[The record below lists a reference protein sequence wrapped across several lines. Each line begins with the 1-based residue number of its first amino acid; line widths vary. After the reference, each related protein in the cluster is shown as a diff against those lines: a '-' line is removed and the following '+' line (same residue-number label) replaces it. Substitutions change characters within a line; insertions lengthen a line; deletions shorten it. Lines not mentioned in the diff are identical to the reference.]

1 MAVAERCALQ
11 TLERS
16 SSENLCYGLQVL
28 PFHNEKKGEIIID
41 EFQHGSH
48 EELSIPKVADL

>member
-1 MAVAERCALQ
+1 MAVSEMCALK

-16 SSENLCYGLQVL
+16 SFESLCYGLQVF

-48 EELSIPKVADL
+48 EELSTPKVADL